1 MRRIRAAIFLAP
13 ATLLLTACNTAP
25 PPAQQ
30 TAATSGYATESFTPS
45 NFRLPEG
52 SGCAGEVA
60 RWRAIMDNDY
70 QTGNVGKSV
79 YAQITR
85 EIDAASAQCAAGNDA
100 GARAAVSASRRRHGY
115 PG

>member
-1 MRRIRAAIFLAP
+1 MRRIRAVILSASA
-13 ATLLLTACNTAP
+13 ALLLTACNTASP
-25 PPAQQ
+25 PPQQ
-30 TAATSGYATESFTPS
+30 TAAPSGYATNSFTPS
-45 NFRLPEG
+45 GFRLPEG
-52 SGCAGEVA
+52 SGCAGDIA

-79 YAQITR
+79 YAQILR

-100 GARAAVSASRRRHGY
+100 GARAAVAASRRRHGY